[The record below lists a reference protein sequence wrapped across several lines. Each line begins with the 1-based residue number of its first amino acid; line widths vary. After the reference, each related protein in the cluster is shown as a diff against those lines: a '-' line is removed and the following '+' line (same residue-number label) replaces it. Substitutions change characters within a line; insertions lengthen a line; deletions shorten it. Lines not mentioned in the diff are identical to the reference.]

1 MPACAGQGGGG
12 LGRMGLLAQGRGAED
27 WGDRGLLA
35 QGGGQGRGAGTCACL
50 RSDRTRSASHAARRK
65 SGTSSR

>member
-1 MPACAGQGGGG
+1 
-12 LGRMGLLAQGRGAED
+12 MGLLAQGRGAED